1 MEANNPNQHL
11 YEVIVRLPAL
21 VLPDEQRKLEMV
33 DRLHIYFQSKDG
45 GDSDV
50 ECVHLLGGNDD
61 GFWFKVWFVERSG
74 KLTFIFFNL
83 NLRFQMVMPPLLQ
96 NTKY

>member
-1 MEANNPNQHL
+1 MEANNRNQHL
-11 YEVIVRLPAL
+11 YEVTVWLPAL
-21 VLPDEQRKLEMV
+21 VLPNAQKKLEME

-50 ECVHLLGGNDD
+50 ECVHLLGGNAD
-61 GFWFKVWFVERSG
+61 GFWFQVRFVERSG
-74 KLTFIFFNL
+74 KLTFIFLNL